1 MRRRIYEA
9 VVSST
14 IESELPLT
22 EATFFILLSL
32 APAPKHGYAIL
43 KDVLEL
49 SEGRITLGTGTLYG
63 ALRRLLEQEWIERVD
78 DPERDD
84 SDRNRKAYSLTELG
98 RRILRAESSRLQSLL
113 RAAERRAVLE
123 SP

>member
-1 MRRRIYEA
+1 
-9 VVSST
+9 VSST
-14 IESELPLT
+14 IESDLPLT

-78 DPERDD
+78 DPEPDD

-113 RAAERRAVLE
+113 RAAQGRAVLE